1 MTKRLEKNA
10 VTGMKRISLLIL
22 CALAAGCGGTPLA
35 KQEIRPKNPTDGGA
49 VEARVRAPSDGAVP
63 SPERAPSEARA
74 KPPRA
79 ASPARSQDAREEQP
93 PRDALGADAA
103 AKLPDPPDEEEV
115 EVDKDI
121 VPSPHDLS
129 LPMPEVEEEADIP
142 PSPPAAAPKAA
153 SYDVPVVRNA
163 IVDRWINYFTGQ
175 GRANFSVWLSRSG
188 RYLELFR
195 EILKERRLPQ
205 DLAYLPLIESGF
217 NSRARSR
224 AGAVGQWQFMPGT
237 AKIMGLKINF
247 YVDERRHP
255 IKATRA
261 AATYLSKLYEE
272 FGDWHLALASY
283 NAGERRVMRA
293 MRRSGKKDYWS
304 IVKTRHLP
312 NETRQY
318 IGKYLA
324 GMIIAKNPEAFGFK
338 DVPYQESWNYKAVPL
353 PHGVSLKAVSRAAGV
368 PLLALRKINAE
379 FRTSVTPPRK
389 GYQVFLPRE
398 KAEGLGAKLAK
409 LPRARLRASRYY
421 RIRPGDT
428 LGAIAQRFRIPLR
441 RLMTLNARL
450 HPRRLRPGRKVLLSR
465 GGESPGTARPR
476 LARAN
481 GSPAAPG
488 THVVRRGESLWVIAR
503 KRGVSIRQLTRLNPG
518 LRPKRIR
525 IGAKLRLPAPKPKR
539 PLRAKKIE
547 KARKNG
553 EKNEG
558 GASHH
563 LVGPG
568 ENVWLIARRYGVS
581 TKSLLAWNRL
591 SDSAMIFPGNRLI
604 IRR

>member
-1 MTKRLEKNA
+1 MTKEPKKSTVPGA
-10 VTGMKRISLLIL
+10 KRISLLIL
-22 CALAAGCGGTPLA
+22 CVFAAGCGGATLA
-35 KQEIRPKNPTDGGA
+35 KKEIQPKNSADGGA

-63 SPERAPSEARA
+63 SPERARSEARA

-79 ASPARSQDAREEQP
+79 TLRAGLQDAREDQP
-93 PRDALGADAA
+93 LRDALGAA
-103 AKLPDPPDEEEV
+103 AKPPDEEAI

-121 VPSPHDLS
+121 EPSPHDLS
-129 LPMPEVEEEADIP
+129 LPIPEVEEEADVP
-142 PSPPAAAPKAA
+142 PSPPAAAAPKAA

-163 IVDRWINYFTGQ
+163 LVDRWIDYFTGQ
-175 GRANFSVWLSRSG
+175 GRANFSIWLSRSG
-188 RYLELFR
+188 RYLPLFR
-195 EILKERRLPQ
+195 EILKERGLPQ

-217 NSRARSR
+217 SSRARSR

-237 AKIMGLKINF
+237 ARIMGLKINF

-255 IKATRA
+255 IKSTRA

-293 MRRSGKKDYWS
+293 MRRSGKKNYWS
-304 IVKTRHLP
+304 LVKTRHLP

-318 IGKYLA
+318 IAKYLA

-368 PLLALRKINAE
+368 PLPALRKINAE

-389 GYQVFLPRE
+389 GYRVFLPRE

-409 LPRARLRASRYY
+409 LPKARLRASRYY

-428 LGAIAQRFRIPLR
+428 LGAIAKRFRIPLR
-441 RLMTLNARL
+441 RLMALNARL
-450 HPRRLRPGRKVLLSR
+450 HPKRLRPGRKVLLSR
-465 GGESPGTARPR
+465 HGESPGTARRR

-525 IGAKLRLPAPKPKR
+525 IGAKIRLPAPKPKR
-539 PLRAKKIE
+539 PAKAEEIGKE
-547 KARKNG
+547 RKNR
-553 EKNEG
+553 EKSG
-558 GASHH
+558 GGPSHH